1 MLQTLHTFFDATIYH
16 PIYNALVFLV
26 NIVPG
31 ADVGIAIIL
40 LTVLIKL
47 ILFPLSMV
55 AVRTQIVMRELDP
68 KLKVLRKELKEKPE
82 ELARKTLALFKEHKI
97 NPFASIFLIIVQL
110 PVIIGLYFVFF
121 NEGDGG
127 GFDPNILYSFIAEP
141 MNASFNFLGIV
152 DLTGSSI
159 VLALLVAASQYMVS
173 RMMMPAAPKQEEG
186 EEKSFQADLARS
198 MQIQM
203 RYVFPVVIGVIAYVI
218 SAAIALYFLVSNLF
232 AIGQELYVKRTHK
245 AAQPEV

>member
-1 MLQTLHTFFDATIYH
+1 MLASLHAFFDATIYH

-55 AVRTQIVMRELDP
+55 AVRTQIIMREIDP
-68 KLKVLRKELKEKPE
+68 KIKALRKEFKDKPE
-82 ELARKTLALFKEHKI
+82 ELARKTLALFKEYKI
-97 NPFASIFLIIVQL
+97 NPFASIFLIFLQL

-121 NEGDGG
+121 NEGDGS
-127 GFDPNILYSFIAEP
+127 GFDPSILYPFVAEP
-141 MNASFNFLGIV
+141 MNASFSFLGIV

-159 VLALLVAASQYMVS
+159 VLALLVAASQYVVS
-173 RMMMPAAPKQEEG
+173 RMMMPTTPPSEDD
-186 EEKSFQADLARS
+186 EEKSFQADLQKS
-198 MQIQM
+198 MQVQM

-232 AIGQELYVKRTHK
+232 AIGQEIYVKRAHK
-245 AAQPEV
+245 EAKAES

>member
-1 MLQTLHTFFDATIYH
+1 MFQTLHTFFDATIYH

-31 ADVGIAIIL
+31 ADVGIAIIV
-40 LTVLIKL
+40 LTILIKL

-55 AVRTQIVMRELDP
+55 AVRTQIIMRELDP
-68 KLKVLRKELKEKPE
+68 KLKELRKELKEKPE

-121 NEGDGG
+121 NEGNNGT
-127 GFDPNILYSFIAEP
+127 FDPNILYPFIAEP
-141 MNASFNFLGIV
+141 MNASFSFLGII

-159 VLALLVAASQYMVS
+159 SLALLVAISQYIVS
-173 RMMMPAAPKQEEG
+173 RMMMPPTPEQDDG
-186 EEKSFQADLARS
+186 EKSFQADLAKS

-245 AAQPEV
+245 AAQSEG

>member
-1 MLQTLHTFFDATIYH
+1 MLQSLHALFDAAIYH
-16 PIYNALVFLV
+16 PIYNALAFLV

-55 AVRTQIVMRELDP
+55 AVRTQIIMREIDP
-68 KLKVLRKELKEKPE
+68 KLKELRKELKEKPE
-82 ELARKTLALFKEHKI
+82 ELARKTLALFKEYKI
-97 NPFASIFLIIVQL
+97 NPFASIFLIIIQL

-141 MNASFNFLGIV
+141 MNASFNFLGIL
-152 DLTGSSI
+152 DLTSSSI
-159 VLALLVAASQYMVS
+159 ILAVLVAASQYAVS
-173 RMMMPAAPKQEEG
+173 RMMMPAPKQEEG

-198 MQIQM
+198 MHIQM
-203 RYVFPVVIGVIAYVI
+203 RYVFPIVIGVIAYVI

-232 AIGQELYVKRTHK
+232 AIGQELYVKRTYK
-245 AAQPEV
+245 QEPNPS